1 LRLKEKVMIGDTLRR
16 AAIVSPVRTAVG
28 KFGGALSTFGAGDL
42 GAVVIK
48 ALIERTRID
57 PLRVDDVVFSQGYGN
72 GEAPAIGRW
81 SWLAAGFPVEV
92 PGYQLD
98 RRCGSGLQSVINA
111 AMMIQTGASDVVLA
125 GGVES
130 MSNVEHYTTQIR
142 KGVKAGGLEL
152 HDRLARGRMMSQPLS
167 RFGVISGMIET
178 AENCARDWEITREQC
193 DAYAVRSHQ
202 RAAAA
207 WRNGLFD
214 DELVP
219 VAVPQRKGDP
229 VLFAHDEGYR
239 ADATMETLGA
249 LRPLEGGVVTAGN
262 ASQQNDAAAACLVV
276 AEDKLEELGLEP
288 LAWLHS
294 WAAAGCEPSRMG
306 IGPVPAVERLFAR
319 SGLAWQDIGLVELNE
334 AFAPQVL
341 AVLKGWGWADGDSRL
356 DMLNVNGSGISLGHP
371 IGATGGRILA
381 NLLREMQRRNVRYGL
396 ETMCIGGGQG
406 IAAIF
411 EKA

>member
-1 LRLKEKVMIGDTLRR
+1 MRR
-16 AAIVSPVRTAVG
+16 AAIVSPIRTAVG
-28 KFGGALSTFGAGDL
+28 KFQGSLVSLTAGEL
-42 GAVVIK
+42 GAVILR
-48 ALIERTRID
+48 ALMERTGVD
-57 PLRVDDVVFSQGYGN
+57 PGRVDDVIFAQGYGN
-72 GEAPAIGRW
+72 GEAPCIARW
-81 SWLAAGFPVEV
+81 SALAADFPISV

-98 RRCGSGLQSVINA
+98 RRCGSGLQAVIDA
-111 AMMIQTGASDVVLA
+111 AMMVQTGVADVVIA

-130 MSNVEHYTTQIR
+130 MSNVEYYSIDMR
-142 KGVKAGGLEL
+142 SGARAGSVTM
-152 HDRLARGRMMSQPLS
+152 HDRLARGRVMSQPIE

-178 AENCARDWEITREQC
+178 ADNLARDYQISREEC
-193 DAYAVRSHQ
+193 DEYAAMSHQ

-207 WRNGLFD
+207 WAAGKFD

-219 VAVPQRKGDP
+219 VPVKQKKGDP
-229 VLFAHDEGYR
+229 ILFAKDEGVR
-239 ADATMETLGA
+239 PDATPESLGQ
-249 LRPLEGGVVTAGN
+249 LRAIEKGGVVTAGN

-276 AEDKLEELGLEP
+276 AEDKLAELNLDPMG
-288 LAWLHS
+288 WFVS

-319 SGLAWQDIGLVELNE
+319 TGLSWDDIDLVELNE

-341 AVLKGWGWADGDSRL
+341 AVLRGWGWDDR
-356 DMLNVNGSGISLGHP
+356 DRLNVNGSGISLGHP

-381 NLLREMQRRNVRYGL
+381 NLLRELDRRKGRYGL

-411 EKA
+411 ERP